1 MTKLGSPI
9 DACAMTS
16 KVRFSRSY
24 ATCSASAAP
33 APSECTLIWVQCQH
47 TLIYDLIASETGLL
61 RLPAKKSYSLLIVD
75 IQICIG

>member
-16 KVRFSRSY
+16 KVRFSRTY

-47 TLIYDLIASETGLL
+47 TLIIENIVQGGALVSRASCVFLSE
-61 RLPAKKSYSLLIVD
+61 V
-75 IQICIG
+75 

>member
-1 MTKLGSPI
+1 MIYKFNFKVYKLEMTKLGSPI

-47 TLIYDLIASETGLL
+47 TLI
-61 RLPAKKSYSLLIVD
+61 
-75 IQICIG
+75 

>member
-47 TLIYDLIASETGLL
+47 TLINLEVRSKCVHHENDTHTLISHIYYT
-61 RLPAKKSYSLLIVD
+61 YM
-75 IQICIG
+75 

>member
-33 APSECTLIWVQCQH
+33 APSECTLIWVQCPH
-47 TLIYDLIASETGLL
+47 TLINNKDRACGHCGTNGEVERS
-61 RLPAKKSYSLLIVD
+61 SLVM
-75 IQICIG
+75 GGG

>member
-24 ATCSASAAP
+24 ATCSDSAAP
-33 APSECTLIWVQCQH
+33 VPSECTLIWVQCQH
-47 TLIYDLIASETGLL
+47 TLIINKINKDRACGHCGTNGEVERS
-61 RLPAKKSYSLLIVD
+61 SLVM
-75 IQICIG
+75 GGG